1 MPAQYLAGLFMKI
14 DVITMWYNEEFLAPF
29 FLGHYSFADTIHILL
44 DEETTDNTREIIS
57 KFKNVNVIPVRFP
70 DMLDDLL
77 KVRTINDLYRSIG
90 SDWVIVVD
98 SDEFLFPQPLDKAFH
113 EVLGQESTYDL
124 FNAQMWQV
132 YRHRSD
138 ADLDSTLPAIYQRRH
153 GDPNVSTG
161 INAAYVKPIIVRSG
175 LDIQW
180 LPGCHELKRKWFPG
194 RIWNTITG
202 KRIVTSPQVIHGAH
216 WQMADPDFAVA
227 RRLRRKA
234 RLSKRN
240 LEEGMGI
247 HNFHVTEQQIREECG
262 CHLDD
267 PLLF

>member
-1 MPAQYLAGLFMKI
+1 MKI
-14 DVITMWYNEEFLAPF
+14 DVITMWYNEEYLAPF
-29 FLGHYSFADTIHILL
+29 FLGHYSFVDTIHILL
-44 DEETTDNTREIIS
+44 DEETTDNTWEIIS

-77 KVRTINDLYRSIG
+77 KVERINELYRSID

-98 SDEFLFPQPLDKAFH
+98 SDEFLFPLPLSMNFR
-113 EVLGQESTYDL
+113 EVLGQEATYDL

-138 ADLDSTLPAIYQRRH
+138 ADLDSHQPAIYQRRH

-161 INAAYVKPIIVRSG
+161 INAMYVKPIIVRSG
-175 LDIQW
+175 LDIRW
-180 LPGCHELKRKWFPG
+180 LPGCHELKGKRLPG
-194 RIWNTITG
+194 RLWDTIRG
-202 KRIVTSPQVIHGAH
+202 KRVVPSPQVIHGVH

-240 LEEGMGI
+240 LEERMGVQ
-247 HNFHVTEQQIREECG
+247 NFHITEQQIREECAR
-262 CHLDD
+262 HLDD

>member
-1 MPAQYLAGLFMKI
+1 MKI

-44 DEETTDNTREIIS
+44 DEETTDNTRELIS

-77 KVRTINDLYRSIG
+77 KVEKINGLYRSIR

-98 SDEFLFPQPLDKAFH
+98 SDEFLFSLPLGETFQD
-113 EVLGQESTYDL
+113 VLGQETTYNL

-138 ADLDSTLPAIYQRRH
+138 ADLDPNLPAIYQRRH
-153 GDPNVSTG
+153 GDPNVSSG
-161 INAAYVKPIIVRSG
+161 INATYVKPVIIRSN

-180 LPGCHELKRKWFPG
+180 LPGCHELKGKRLPIRLWD
-194 RIWNTITG
+194 TLMG
-202 KRIVTSPQVIHGAH
+202 KRIIPSPRLINGTH

-227 RRLRRKA
+227 RRLRRKSH
-234 RLSKRN
+234 LSKRN
-240 LEEGMGI
+240 RENSMGTQHFYI
-247 HNFHVTEQQIREECG
+247 TEQQIREECDR
-262 CHLDD
+262 HRDD